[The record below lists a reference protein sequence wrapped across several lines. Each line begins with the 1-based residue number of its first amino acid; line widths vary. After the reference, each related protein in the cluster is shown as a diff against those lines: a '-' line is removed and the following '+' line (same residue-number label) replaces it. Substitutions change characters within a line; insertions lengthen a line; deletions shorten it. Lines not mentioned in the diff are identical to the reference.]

1 MRHLSK
7 IPFVRILL
15 PFVLGILISLNY
27 AGSGLP
33 FALLIGIFILGTM
46 LLFIKVTGD
55 AVNRSILLVL
65 DLFLFFFALN
75 LTQNARSIDPCTHY
89 SNYSQADT
97 VFWVGQVDDIPV
109 NKPRSLK
116 LNLNVLKIKTDT
128 GYSNCQGN
136 VIVYVQRNELAKTI
150 KPGNF
155 ILIKSIFQE
164 VGGSQNPHAFD
175 FKNYLA
181 IHSVYHTSYVDSN
194 SFSILPNK
202 VSSSLWQMGLSIKY
216 EIIERLG
223 EVDLSENARTICSAL
238 ITGFDDD
245 IDKEVLESFSHSGTL
260 HILSVS
266 GLHVGLIYLVLNY
279 FLSFIDRNKK
289 YKLLQLIFISLC
301 LWFFALITGFSAPVL
316 RSVIMF
322 NLLGFGNLYFRN
334 KAANQ
339 INILAVSAFMLL
351 LYNPLLVQDIGFLL
365 SYFALFGILYFFP
378 KIHRLY
384 TPKNKIAESIW
395 KSVAVS
401 FSATITTLPITL
413 LVFHQF
419 PIWFAFANLI
429 IVPLSF
435 ALLLLSF
442 VALFKASFISGII
455 NFLTAF
461 MIKFISIFNADGWSF
476 IDRIDFNFTDAIFL
490 ILVIILITSLF
501 LRRSYK
507 YALCLM
513 IVIVSWQLHA
523 LGNSYEAKTKN
534 ELVIY
539 QVPRSSCTSVKNKLN
554 TILSQH
560 DTDHYSMSV
569 KPNLISYNNT
579 NITTSPFN
587 YCKNDRSSVLVLN
600 EKNKI
605 PGYFNFSVTH
615 LLISNNA
622 VPKQNFIDK
631 LRLKVVIA
639 DGSNSYWA
647 VRKLEK
653 LCEERRIQF
662 HSTRDKGAFILPL

>member
-1 MRHLSK
+1 VIQLNK

-15 PFVLGILISLNY
+15 PFVLGILTSLNY

-33 FALLIGIFILGTM
+33 FVLLIGIFLLGTM
-46 LLFIKVTGD
+46 LLFIKVTSKE
-55 AVNRSILLVL
+55 VNHSFLLVI

-75 LTQNARSIDPCTHY
+75 LTQSSRLIDQTSHY
-89 SNYSQADT
+89 SNYTKADT
-97 VFWVGQVDDIPV
+97 VLWIAQVSDIPV
-109 NKPRSLK
+109 IKPRSFK
-116 LNLNVLKIKTDT
+116 LNLKVLKIKNDT
-128 GYSNCQGN
+128 GYINCEGN
-136 VIVYVQRNELAKTI
+136 VIAYVQKSELAKCI
-150 KPGNF
+150 RPGNF
-155 ILIKSIFQE
+155 ILVKSMFLE
-164 VGGSQNPHAFD
+164 VSGPQNPHAFD

-181 IHSVYHTSYVDSN
+181 IHSIYHTSYVDSN
-194 SFSILPNK
+194 SFSVLTNRASASI
-202 VSSSLWQMGLSIKY
+202 WQMGLAIKY
-216 EIIERLG
+216 NIIKRLG
-223 EVDLSENARTICSAL
+223 EVDLSENARAICSAL

-266 GLHVGLIYLVLNY
+266 GLHVGLIFLVLNY
-279 FLSFIDRNKK
+279 ILSLIDRNKK
-289 YKLLQLIFISLC
+289 YKLLQLIFISIC

-322 NLLGFGNLYFRN
+322 NLLGLGNLYFRN
-334 KAANQ
+334 KSANQ
-339 INILAVSAFMLL
+339 INILAVSAFVLM

-365 SYFALFGILYFFP
+365 SYSALFGILYFSP
-378 KIHRLY
+378 KIYKLY
-384 TPKNKIAESIW
+384 APKNKVVENIW
-395 KSVAVS
+395 KSVVVS

-442 VALFKASFISGII
+442 VALFKLSIISSII

-461 MIKFISIFNADGWSF
+461 MINFISIFNADGWSF
-476 IDRIDFNFTDAIFL
+476 IDRIDFSFADAIYLTLTLFF
-490 ILVIILITSLF
+490 ITSLF
-501 LRRSYK
+501 LKRSYK
-507 YALCLM
+507 YALSLL
-513 IVIVSWQLHA
+513 IVIIVWQLNSLA
-523 LGNSYEAKTKN
+523 NSYNAKTKN

-539 QVPRSSCTSVKNKLN
+539 QVPRSSCVSIKHKLN
-554 TILSQH
+554 TILSHQ
-560 DTDHYSMSV
+560 DPDHYSMSV

-579 NITTSPFN
+579 SITTNTFN
-587 YCKNDRSSVLVLN
+587 FCKNSVANFLILN

-605 PGYFNFSVTH
+605 PGYFNYSVTH

-622 VPKQNFIDK
+622 IPKQSFFDK
-631 LRLKVVIA
+631 LRLKVIIA

-647 VRKLEK
+647 LRKIEK
-653 LCEERRIQF
+653 LCEERRIHF

>member
-1 MRHLSK
+1 MHHLSK

-15 PFVLGILISLNY
+15 PFVLGIFTSLYY
-27 AGSGLP
+27 AGTGFP
-33 FALLIGIFILGTM
+33 FVLLIGIFLLGTM
-46 LLFIKVTGD
+46 LLFIKVTGS
-55 AVNRSILLVL
+55 AVNRSVLLVL
-65 DLFLFFFALN
+65 DLFLFFFALDI
-75 LTQNARSIDPCTHY
+75 TQNAQSIDPCTHY

-116 LNLNVLKIKTDT
+116 LNLKVVKIKTDT
-128 GYSNCQGN
+128 GYANCQGN
-136 VIVYVQRNELAKTI
+136 VIAYIQRNELSKNI
-150 KPGNF
+150 KPGNV
-155 ILIKSIFQE
+155 ILIKSVFQE
-164 VGGSQNPHAFD
+164 VGGAQNPYAFN

-194 SFSILPNK
+194 SFSLLSNQAK
-202 VSSSLWQMGLSIKY
+202 GSLWQMGLGIKY
-216 EIIERLG
+216 KIIKRLG
-223 EVDLSENARTICSAL
+223 EVELSENARTICSAL

-245 IDKEVLESFSHSGTL
+245 IDKEVLENFSHSGTL

-289 YKLLQLIFISLC
+289 YKLLQLIFISIC

-339 INILAVSAFMLL
+339 INILAVSAFILL

-378 KIHRLY
+378 KIHALY
-384 TPKNKIAESIW
+384 SPKNKITESVW

-401 FSATITTLPITL
+401 FSATLTTLPITL
-413 LVFHQF
+413 LIFHQF

-442 VALFKASFISGII
+442 IALFKLTFISNIV
-455 NFLTAF
+455 NLLTAF
-461 MIKFISIFNADGWSF
+461 MISFISIFGTECWSF
-476 IDRIDFNFTDAIFL
+476 IDSIDFNFTDAVFLVLVLIFT
-490 ILVIILITSLF
+490 TSLF
-501 LRRSYK
+501 LMRSYK
-507 YALCLM
+507 YALGLV
-513 IVIVSWQLHA
+513 IVIVSWQLYA
-523 LGNSYEAKTKN
+523 LGNSYESKTKN
-534 ELVIY
+534 ELVVY
-539 QVPRSSCTSVKNKLN
+539 QVPRSSCISIKNKLN
-554 TILSQH
+554 TFLSQI
-560 DTDHYSMSV
+560 DTDHYTMSV
-569 KPNLISYNNT
+569 KPNLISYNNA
-579 NITTSPFN
+579 NITTAPFN
-587 YCKNDRSSVLVLN
+587 FCKNTRSRVLMLN
-600 EKNKI
+600 EKNKV
-605 PGYFNFSVTH
+605 PAYFTYSVTH

-622 VPKQNFIDK
+622 IPKQDFIDK
-631 LRLKVVIA
+631 LRVKMIVA

-653 LCEERRIQF
+653 LCEDRRIQF
-662 HSTRDKGAFILPL
+662 YSTRDKGAFVLPL

>member
-1 MRHLSK
+1 MHHLSK

-33 FALLIGIFILGTM
+33 FALLIGIFLLGSM

-89 SNYSQADT
+89 SNYSKVDT

-116 LNLNVLKIKTDT
+116 LNLKVLKIKTDT

-136 VIVYVQRNELAKTI
+136 VIAYVQRNELAKNI
-150 KPGNF
+150 EPGNF

-164 VGGSQNPHAFD
+164 VGGPQNPYAFD

-181 IHSVYHTSYVDSN
+181 IHSVYHTCYVDSN
-194 SFSILPNK
+194 SFSTLPNEI
-202 VSSSLWQMGLSIKY
+202 SRSLWQMGLAIKY
-216 EIIERLG
+216 KIIKRLG

-266 GLHVGLIYLVLNY
+266 GLHVGLIYLLLNY

-339 INILAVSAFMLL
+339 VNILAVSAFMLL
-351 LYNPLLVQDIGFLL
+351 LNNPLLVQDIGFLL
-365 SYFALFGILYFFP
+365 SYFALFGILFFFP
-378 KIHRLY
+378 KIYKLY
-384 TPKNKIAESIW
+384 APKNKIAESIW

-442 VALFKASFISGII
+442 VALFKLSFVSSII

-461 MIKFISIFNADGWSF
+461 MIKFISMFNADGWSF

-490 ILVIILITSLF
+490 ILVLIFVTSLF
-501 LRRSYK
+501 LTRSYK
-507 YALCLM
+507 YALGLM
-513 IVIVSWQLHA
+513 VVLVSWQLYA
-523 LGNSYEAKTKN
+523 LGNSYKAKIKN
-534 ELVIY
+534 EMVVY
-539 QVPRSSCTSVKNKLN
+539 QVPRSSCTSIKNKLH
-554 TILSQH
+554 TILSHH
-560 DTDHYSMSV
+560 DTDHYSLSV

-579 NITTSPFN
+579 NIITSPFN
-587 YCKNDRSSVLVLN
+587 FCKSERSSVLVLN

-605 PGYFNFSVTH
+605 PGNFNLSVTH

-622 VPKQNFIDK
+622 IPKQNFFDK
-631 LRLKVVIA
+631 LRLKVVVA

-653 LCEERRIQF
+653 LCQDRRIQF